1 MTEEFSEIVTQIKLA
16 VTACGRRIEELERKV
31 AEERFRADANY
42 VRLCQCK
49 AQDDEVAELRKE
61 NARLKEMIKGD
72 DLDYD

>member
-1 MTEEFSEIVTQIKLA
+1 MTEEFHELIKQIRLSII
-16 VTACGRRIEELERKV
+16 ACARRIEELERKV

-49 AQDDEVAELRKE
+49 AQDEEVAELRKE
-61 NARLKEMIKGD
+61 NARLKEMVKGD